1 MIQMQTRLRVA
12 DNSGAKEVMCIKVLG
27 GSQRRYA
34 SVGDIIVVSI
44 KEAMPNS
51 KVKTGDVAKA
61 VVVRTSRK
69 VRRPDGTFIRFDDN
83 SAVLINNQKE
93 PIGTRIFGPVAR
105 ELRAKQFVKI
115 VSLAPEVLWSEVAV
129 AKTTQAKEKNRIE
142 QKYQKEVVAALKK
155 QLGAKSAMQ
164 VPRLEKVVINVCL
177 GDATQNPKLVTQAAE
192 ELTTLSGQKAVVT
205 KAKKAISNFKLREG
219 VPIGARVTLRR
230 ERMWA
235 FMDRL
240 MNLALPRVRDFRGLP
255 PKGFD
260 GRGNYNLG
268 LKEQIVFPEINY
280 DKVDKV
286 RGMNITICTSATDD
300 ASGKALLEALGMP
313 FRK

>member
-1 MIQMQTRLRVA
+1 M
-12 DNSGAKEVMCIKVLG
+12 AKKSEHP
-27 GSQRRYA
+27 SQA
-34 SVGDIIVVSI
+34 
-44 KEAMPNS
+44 A
-51 KVKTGDVAKA
+51 TGKA
-61 VVVRTSRK
+61 
-69 VRRPDGTFIRFDDN
+69 
-83 SAVLINNQKE
+83 AH
-93 PIGTRIFGPVAR
+93 
-105 ELRAKQFVKI
+105 
-115 VSLAPEVLWSEVAV
+115 
-129 AKTTQAKEKNRIE
+129 AKEKNRIE
-142 QKYQKEVVAALKK
+142 LKYQKDVVAALKK
-155 QLGAKSAMQ
+155 QLGATSAMQ

-192 ELTTLSGQKAVVT
+192 ELTTLSGQKAVIT

-219 VPIGARVTLRR
+219 MPIGARVTLRR

-280 DKVDKV
+280 DRVEKV
-286 RGMNITICTSATDD
+286 RGMNITICTSAKDD
-300 ASGKALLEALGMP
+300 AAGKALLEALGMP